1 MLERI
6 KKILALPEYENE
18 RETGSARLLN
28 IIVSITLVGLILGS
42 IANWLFAPEQIGFL
56 HIILIAMIVANTLV
70 FVMLRF
76 KMLKAAASIFLLIF
90 GTGITAMAINAWGVN
105 DITVMGYPILVAMAS
120 VFIDRRGTITFGILS
135 FLAVLGLYFSEIMGF
150 LVTDAPSLPWIGDL
164 LFITA
169 MIVLAGFVVAFTNQ
183 GLIESLNKTRQNEM
197 ELITSNRALQA
208 IQENLEERVEERTHA
223 LERRARFLEAA
234 AEVGRAAT
242 SIYSLEELLPQIT
255 EFISELFGFYQV
267 GIFTIDDI
275 GEYAILRAANSEG
288 GKKMLARNHRLK
300 VGAEGIVGY
309 VTKTGEARVA
319 LDVGEDA
326 VHFNTPELPHTRSE
340 MALPLFAGGRLFGAL
355 DVQSTEANA
364 FAEEDIAALRVL
376 ANQVSMSINNAEL
389 FGQLQQSLESERRAY
404 GEITRGSWRDM
415 LRSRGDWGY
424 RLENKQLTPSRG
436 TWSPEMI
443 EAARERK
450 VIQVEEKGKTILAA
464 PLNVSNQN
472 VGVIRFTKEGPLSPE
487 ETNLLENLST
497 QISLALETA
506 RLYQETQ
513 KRAAREQLTTEI
525 STQIR
530 RTLDIDTVLQTA
542 VREFGEVLNAEEVII
557 RLGDQ
562 DSNGDAKL
570 S

>member
-6 KKILALPEYENE
+6 KKILALPEYDDAQEM
-18 RETGSARLLN
+18 GSARLLD
-28 IIVSITLVGLILGS
+28 IIVTITLTGLILGLIS
-42 IANWLFAPEQIGFL
+42 YVFAREQIGFL
-56 HIILIAMIVANTLV
+56 HVILIGMIVANTLV
-70 FVMLRF
+70 LVLLR
-76 KMLKAAASIFLLIF
+76 LKLKDAAASIFLLIF
-90 GTGITAMAINAWGVN
+90 GAGVTALAANAWGIS
-105 DITVMGYPILVAMAS
+105 DITVSGYPILVAMAS
-120 VFIDRRGTITFGILS
+120 IFLGRRGTIVFGILS
-135 FLAVLGLYFSEIMGF
+135 FLCAFGLYMAEITGF
-150 LVTDAPSLPWIGDL
+150 LVTSAPNLPWIGDL
-164 LFITA
+164 IYLTS
-169 MIVLAGFVVAFTNQ
+169 MIVLAGFVIAYTNR
-183 GLIESLNKTRQNEM
+183 GLMETLNKTHQNEM

-208 IQENLEERVEERTHA
+208 IQETLEERVDERTHA

-267 GIFTIDDI
+267 GIFTIDDL
-275 GEYAILRAANSEG
+275 GEYAVLRAANSEG
-288 GKKMLARNHRLK
+288 GKKMLARKHRLK

-309 VTKTGEARVA
+309 VTKTGDARVA

-364 FAEEDIAALRVL
+364 FTEEDIAALRVL

-404 GEITRGSWRDM
+404 GEVTRGSWQDM

-424 RLENKQLTPSRG
+424 RLENKQLVPSRG

-443 EAARERK
+443 EAARESK
-450 VIQVEEKGKTILAA
+450 LVQVEQEGKTILAA

-472 VGVIRFTKEGPLSPE
+472 VGVIRFAKEGPLSPE
-487 ETNLLENLST
+487 EANLLENLST

-542 VREFGEVLNAEEVII
+542 VREFGEVLGAEEVII